1 MFLPLNQLA
10 HDVGQ
15 AILVQLL
22 DIVGVHVIDVLDL
35 GVEAATFRLGS
46 AEGLPQVRI
55 FRNEVKFV
63 EFPLLYFVVD
73 CVHESGLFLGA
84 LSPAFFRCFR
94 TEESLVINMH
104 GSHHLPRG
112 KLLVESVLPD
122 AEANFFKKSIFEL
135 LEAYHTMM

>member
-1 MFLPLNQLA
+1 M
-10 HDVGQ
+10 
-15 AILVQLL
+15 
-22 DIVGVHVIDVLDL
+22 
-35 GVEAATFRLGS
+35 RS

-73 CVHESGLFLGA
+73 CVHKSGLLLGA
-84 LSPAFFRCFR
+84 LGPAFSCRVR
-94 TEESLVINMH
+94 AEESLIINMH

-112 KLLVESVLPD
+112 KLIVKSVLPD